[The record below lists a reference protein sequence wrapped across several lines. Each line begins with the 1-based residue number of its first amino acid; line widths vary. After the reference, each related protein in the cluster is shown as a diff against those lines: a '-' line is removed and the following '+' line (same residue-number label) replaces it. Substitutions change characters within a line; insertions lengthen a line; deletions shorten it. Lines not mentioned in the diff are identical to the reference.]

1 MPPPL
6 KKGGWGDFP
15 PLHNE
20 GTFCMK
26 PAFSVIFFTVGSGAG
41 LGLFSLLV
49 LADLL
54 GIGGPILPGQY
65 ALVGTVALG
74 LVAFGLVSST
84 FHLANPKNAW
94 RAFSRFGS
102 SWLSREGIFAVLF
115 FPVALIYLGTGWLE
129 SNGGLHVASGV
140 AGLLLAWAT
149 VYSTGMIYGCLKT
162 IRQWHTPLVPAL
174 YMVLAHSSGALLFW
188 ILMAASG
195 NATPAFRGMAIGG
208 LLLGALLKAIYYAW
222 IARPGMGPSLN
233 TATGLNRGTVR
244 LLDAGHSHG
253 NFVTQEFGFNLAREN
268 AAMLKGTVFVL
279 GFLLPSALL
288 LAEGVALAGVAALSG
303 IAGLL
308 VERWLFFAEARH
320 VVRLYHGQT
329 T

>member
-1 MPPPL
+1 
-6 KKGGWGDFP
+6 
-15 PLHNE
+15 
-20 GTFCMK
+20 MK

-41 LGLFSLLV
+41 LGLFCLLV

-54 GIGGPILPGQY
+54 GIGGPILQPHY
-65 ALVGTVALG
+65 ALVGAVALA
-74 LVAFGLVSST
+74 LVAFGLLAST
-84 FHLANPKNAW
+84 FHLANPRNAW
-94 RAFSRFGS
+94 RAFNRFGT
-102 SWLSREGIFAVLF
+102 SWLSREGVFAVLF
-115 FPVALIYLGTGWLE
+115 FPVALIYLATGWLE
-129 SNGGLHVASGV
+129 TNPALHMAAGV

-188 ILMAASG
+188 ILMAGSG

-222 IARPGMGPSLN
+222 IARPGMGPTIN

-253 NFVTQEFGFNLAREN
+253 NFVTQEFGFVLARDN

-279 GFLLPSALL
+279 GFLIPAGLL
-288 LAEGVALAGVAALSG
+288 LAGDLNLAGLAALCG